1 MKNLLTFIIVVFGF
15 FFGFSQQIKMIPPS
29 SQKIEQGSNLQNSAI
44 RDSIMGK
51 FGGKS
56 TKLNKNPDAKIEDY
70 LLISH
75 SYDTIVVDTSLS
87 INKYYKLNF
96 LRKDNFEL
104 IPFSNTG
111 AAYNELGF
119 NYKTDMYAEMGAKN
133 KNIAYEDAH
142 DVVYYDLPTPFTEL
156 MYRSVFEQG
165 QLLNAVYSVNT
176 SREFNFSISRK
187 GLRSLGNFQNFF
199 GRRPG
204 QKHPLKK
211 FSR

>member
-1 MKNLLTFIIVVFGF
+1 MKNLLTLVIVVFGL
-15 FFGFSQQIKMIPPS
+15 FFGFSQEIQMLPSS

-70 LLISH
+70 LIINQ

-119 NYKTDMYAEMGAKN
+119 NYKSDMYAEMGAKN
-133 KNIAYEDAH
+133 KNIAYDNAE

-165 QLLNAVYSVNT
+165 QLLDAVYSVNT
-176 SREFNFSISRK
+176 SRAVSYTHLTLPTKRIV
-187 GLRSLGNFQNFF
+187 
-199 GRRPG
+199 
-204 QKHPLKK
+204 
-211 FSR
+211 

>member
-1 MKNLLTFIIVVFGF
+1 MKNLLTLVIVVFGL
-15 FFGFSQQIKMIPPS
+15 FFGFSQEIQMLPPS

-165 QLLNAVYSVNT
+165 QLLDAVYSVNT

-187 GLRSLGNFQNFF
+187 GLRSLGNFQNFLASSSNF
-199 GRRPG
+199 
-204 QKHPLKK
+204 K
-211 FSR
+211 FTTNYSS

>member
-1 MKNLLTFIIVVFGF
+1 MKNLLTSIIVVFGF

-87 INKYYKLNF
+87 INKYYN
-96 LRKDNFEL
+96 
-104 IPFSNTG
+104 
-111 AAYNELGF
+111 
-119 NYKTDMYAEMGAKN
+119 
-133 KNIAYEDAH
+133 
-142 DVVYYDLPTPFTEL
+142 
-156 MYRSVFEQG
+156 
-165 QLLNAVYSVNT
+165 
-176 SREFNFSISRK
+176 REFK
-187 GLRSLGNFQNFF
+187 KPFF
-199 GRRPG
+199 IN
-204 QKHPLKK
+204 
-211 FSR
+211 